1 MARKVFIG
9 PALRALRES
18 NSLTQAAFAQ
28 RLGLSV
34 SYLNQIENNQRP
46 VTASVLLALGQTF
59 GVDLALFAQDD
70 SERLVADLRETM
82 ADPLFAEGSP
92 SFQEIKRIAADAP
105 QFARAFLRVYQ
116 AHKRLSE
123 RMSSGGSTALVN
135 GGEMPESAVLPYE
148 EVRDYFHY
156 TDNYV
161 DELDRTAEDL
171 SMHLNLIDEA
181 DKVQVLVRYLA
192 QRHGVRVELGG
203 QFADQILGHYNAA
216 TKVMMLN
223 ASLDGPTRAFQLATR
238 IARLEQEDAIGM
250 AVLKGG
256 FRSEA
261 AQDICRVALANHY
274 AAALVMPYRAL
285 HAYAR
290 ESRHDIDRIAMRF
303 GTSFE
308 QVTQRL
314 SSLQRPG
321 LKGIPFFFMKVDHAG
336 NVIKRH
342 SATRFQFPRFGGTC
356 PLWNTYDAFS
366 TEGRTLVQVSEMPD
380 GTRYLMMARAVTRF
394 GSSWRGPLQ
403 RYALGFGCDSSYA
416 DGVVYAD
423 GLDVKHEA
431 SAVKV
436 GLSCRICE
444 RDSCI
449 RRAVPPIN
457 RDIRVPQHARA
468 VVPFELR

>member
-18 NSLTQAAFAQ
+18 HALTQSAFAQ

-59 GVDLALFAQDD
+59 GVDMAMFAQDD
-70 SERLVADLRETM
+70 TDRLVADIREAM
-82 ADPLFAEGSP
+82 ADPLFADGAP
-92 SFQEIKRIAADAP
+92 SSQDIKRAAADNP
-105 QFARAFLRVYQ
+105 VFGRAFMRVYQ

-123 RMSSGGSTALVN
+123 RLNTGPNSPLLT
-135 GGEMPESAVLPYE
+135 GEDIPESAVLPYE

-161 DELDRTAEDL
+161 DELDRAAEGL
-171 SMHLNLIDEA
+171 ATQLQLFEA
-181 DKVQVLVRYLA
+181 DDKVQVLAQYLTR
-192 QRHGVRVELGG
+192 RHGVAVELGG
-203 QFADQILGHYNAA
+203 AFADQVLGHYNAQR
-216 TKVMMLN
+216 KLMVLN
-223 ASLDGPTRAFQLATR
+223 ASLDSPTRAFQLATR

-261 AQDICRVALANHY
+261 AQDICRVALANHF
-274 AAALVMPYRAL
+274 AAALIMPYRAF

-290 ESRHDIDRIAMRF
+290 EIRHDVDRIAQRF

-366 TEGRTLVQVSEMPD
+366 SAGRTLVQVGEMPD
-380 GTRYLMMARAVTRF
+380 GTRYLMMGRAMIRT
-394 GSSWRGPLQ
+394 SSHWGGPVL
-403 RYALGFGCDSSYA
+403 RYALGFGCDISYA
-416 DGVVYAD
+416 DAVVYSD
-423 GLDVKHEA
+423 GLDLRNEA
-431 SAVKV
+431 SAIKV

-444 RDSCI
+444 RDSCMN
-449 RRAVPPIN
+449 RAVPPIN
-457 RDIRVPQHARA
+457 RDIRVPQHARG